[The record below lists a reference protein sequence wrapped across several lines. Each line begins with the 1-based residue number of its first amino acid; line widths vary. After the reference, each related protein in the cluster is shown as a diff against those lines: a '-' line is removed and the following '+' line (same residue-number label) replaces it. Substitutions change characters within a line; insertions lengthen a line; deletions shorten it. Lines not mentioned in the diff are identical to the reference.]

1 MSLSGSNT
9 GALRPF
15 TARHMLE
22 LALRRAGVPPAKW
35 TSEIIEIAYDV
46 LNTLMDEM
54 LNLGI
59 QLWGRD
65 RIILPLYQNQNM
77 VPCPLGT
84 SVIIST
90 NQRYMDR
97 AEVINPFST
106 EGGTAAFAFDDDFDT
121 ACSQNTPNGSIGAY
135 FSTPTQITTIG
146 ILFDAPGFFSLIY
159 EYTLDNGVTWVAADA
174 SEITVP
180 ADQKTWL
187 WRDITGVGAVTGWRV
202 RSVGTDNLSVAE
214 LYFGNNPTELPLGVW
229 SLDDWNSMP
238 TKNTP
243 GVPWNWYQDRQ
254 LDTPVL
260 YVWPLPN
267 DQAKYYQLVCWRRRY
282 LDQVTSMTQ
291 TLDISRR
298 WNEAITAS
306 LARRLCLNVPEADM
320 NRYGTLQGEE
330 ATAMSLA
337 IGEERDPAPLRYNP
351 GLNVYRA

>member
-22 LALRRAGVPPAKW
+22 LALKRAGISPNKW
-35 TSEIIEIAYDV
+35 TAEIIDTSYDIMNIM
-46 LNTLMDEM
+46 LDEM

-65 RIILPLYQNQNM
+65 RIILPLYQNRNQ
-77 VPCPLGT
+77 VTCPLGT

-90 NQRYMDR
+90 NQRYLQR
-97 AEVINPFST
+97 AEVINPFTT

-121 ACSQNTPNGSIGAY
+121 ACAQNTPNGSIGAY

-146 ILFDAPGFFSLIY
+146 ILFDAPGEFGIFY
-159 EYTLDNGVTWVAADA
+159 EYSLDDGATWTAADSA
-174 SEITVP
+174 DVTVP
-180 ADQKTWL
+180 AGSQMWL
-187 WRDITGVGAVTGWRV
+187 WRDISGVGQVTGWRI
-202 RSVGTDNLSVAE
+202 RSVSADNLSVAE
-214 LYFGNNPTELPLGVW
+214 LYFGNNPTEIPLGPW
-229 SLDDWNSMP
+229 SLDDWNAMT

-260 YVWPLPN
+260 YVWPMP
-267 DQAKYYQLVCWRRRY
+267 DDTAKYYQLVCWRRRY

-306 LARRLCLNVPEADM
+306 LARRLCLGIPEADM
-320 NRYGTLQGEE
+320 SRLGILQQAESQ
-330 ATAMSLA
+330 AMQLA
-337 IGEERDPAPLRYNP
+337 IGEERDPAPMRYNP
-351 GLNVYRA
+351 GLGVYRA